1 MHKISFSQLQ
11 RAIATGRQ
19 LQTRSE
25 AHEAE
30 MVLTIAEEAALEE
43 WCLVMYRWGSPIRV
57 DMLKCMAAAILEDR
71 ERRNIKSAPGFFN
84 QLMDSDPSN
93 PTHDHN
99 PIPSGD
105 Y

>member
-1 MHKISFSQLQ
+1 
-11 RAIATGRQ
+11 
-19 LQTRSE
+19 
-25 AHEAE
+25 
-30 MVLTIAEEAALEE
+30 MVLTIAEETALEE
-43 WCLVMYRWGSPIRV
+43 WFLVMYRWGSPIRL

-71 ERRNIKSAPGFFN
+71 ERRNIKSAPDFFN